1 MTNPKVASS
10 RRVIRGTKNVFV
22 DLGFPDADMR
32 QAKLRLAYY
41 VE

>member
-1 MTNPKVASS
+1 MTNQKTATG
-10 RRVIRGTKNVFV
+10 RWVIRGTKNVFA

-32 QAKLRLAYY
+32 QAKPRLADY